1 MKKFFNLIVVTIA
14 LAGLNAKAQT
24 INISEEA
31 ATQDYKNGSIISLN
45 PGNTPGS
52 LMPPVPE
59 LSLNRHNKMS
69 DKENSDA
76 LVKYYWSRYLT
87 VIDRLLNNYETPN
100 FSLKREILDAAQIY
114 KIKPTHI
121 LAAIVGEHVF
131 NVDLKDSIQN
141 YAVSARLWLNLFSD
155 VHPFAKIID
164 CPEMNICKNAPNEY
178 YKWQCY
184 ESIWTAKMR
193 GRPAC
198 GSKDAFQNSNLMI
211 TFFNPFLGGKT
222 YGLGQM
228 GPIKMLSL
236 TDIVHEKSKLPLL
249 NIKKQTDVYT
259 AIFDAKTV
267 IHYIAAAAYNSIEVY
282 KKEAQFDMS
291 QNIGLTATL
300 YNLGYELTRAKT
312 LKSENDAALKNGTAL
327 KTPKVNYYGW
337 FVNLVEADI
346 EKRFNAS
353 LKK

>member
-1 MKKFFNLIVVTIA
+1 MKFFFNI
-14 LAGLNAKAQT
+14 LAFLFCLVGLQLQAQT
-24 INISEEA
+24 ISLPLEA
-31 ATQDYKNGSIISLN
+31 ANQDYINRAVIKLN

-52 LMPPVPE
+52 VLPPVPE

-69 DKENSDA
+69 EKENSDA
-76 LVKYYWSRYLT
+76 LVKYYWSRYLE
-87 VIDRLLNNYETPN
+87 VVQRLLNNYETPT
-100 FSLKREILDAAQIY
+100 FSLKKEVLDAAQIY
-114 KIKPTHI
+114 HIKPTHI

-131 NVDLKDSIQN
+131 NVDLKDSVQN

-155 VHPFAKIID
+155 EHPFAKIID
-164 CPEMNICKNAPNEY
+164 CPEMNICKNATNEY

-184 ESIWTAKMR
+184 ESIWNSKMR
-193 GRPAC
+193 GRIAC
-198 GSKDAFQNSNLMI
+198 ESKEPFKNSNLMI

-249 NIKKQTDVYT
+249 DIKKQTDVYK
-259 AIFDAKTV
+259 AIFDGKSV

-282 KKEAQFDMS
+282 KKEAQFDIS
-291 QNIGLTATL
+291 ENIGLTATL
-300 YNLGYELTRAKT
+300 YNLGFELTRAKI
-312 LKSENDAALKNGTAL
+312 LKTENDAAIKKGITL
-327 KTPKVNYYGW
+327 KTPQVNYYGW
-337 FVNLVEADI
+337 FVNLVEKDL
-346 EKRFNAS
+346 EQRFNAS

>member
-1 MKKFFNLIVVTIA
+1 MKPILNLLIA
-14 LAGLNAKAQT
+14 LLSLISLQAKAQT
-24 INISEEA
+24 MAISPEA
-31 ATQDYKNGSIISLN
+31 AAQDYTNGAIITLK

-52 LMPPVPE
+52 LMPQVPD

-76 LVKYYWSRYLT
+76 LVKYYWSRYLI
-87 VIDRLLNNYETPN
+87 VVDRLLNNYETST
-100 FSLKREILDAAQIY
+100 FSLKREVLDAAQIY
-114 KIKPTHI
+114 HIKPTHI

-155 VHPFAKIID
+155 EHPFSKIID

-184 ESIWTAKMR
+184 ESIWTSKMR
-193 GRPAC
+193 GRIAC
-198 GSKDAFQNSNLMI
+198 GATEPFKNSNLMI

-236 TDIVHEKSKLPLL
+236 TDIAHEKSKLPLL
-249 NIKKQTDVYT
+249 NIKKQQDVYT
-259 AIFDAKTV
+259 AIFDAKSV
-267 IHYIAAAAYNSIEVY
+267 IHYIAAAAYNSIQVY
-282 KKEAQFDMS
+282 KKEAQFDMTD
-291 QNIGLTATL
+291 NIGLTATL
-300 YNLGYELTRAKT
+300 YNLGYELTRAKA
-312 LKSENDAALKNGTAL
+312 LKTENDASIKKGLTL
-327 KTPKVNYYGW
+327 KTPQVNYYGW
-337 FVNLVEADI
+337 FVNLVEQDL
-346 EKRFNAS
+346 EKQFNAA